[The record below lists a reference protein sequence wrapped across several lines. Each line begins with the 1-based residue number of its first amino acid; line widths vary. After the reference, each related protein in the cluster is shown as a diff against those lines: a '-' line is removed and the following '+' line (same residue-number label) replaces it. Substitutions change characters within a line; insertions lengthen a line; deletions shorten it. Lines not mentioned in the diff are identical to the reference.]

1 MTNRNEHNQDS
12 PVYLYEEIKTGIKEM
27 IKSEDMQAGTR
38 IPNETELC
46 ALFKVSRITIRR
58 AIKELIEEDVLE
70 VIRGKGTFVKSSKTE
85 LHLLNLK
92 GFTEGLSTEEKGIEK
107 EIISKHIIHDS
118 DQIAAHFSNRYTE
131 FVELIRKVKNEDGY
145 LSLDYAYLPVA
156 LYPGIERIV
165 SDESSTFQIMKEKY
179 NAQFAKVK
187 KEVEYTFPT
196 SEVCRYL
203 GINKLSPV
211 VIVEKVICDKE
222 SQPIHYSKY
231 YLIAERVKFFIEAEY
246 TD

>member
-1 MTNRNEHNQDS
+1 MTNKNEHGQDS
-12 PVYLYEEIKTGIKEM
+12 PVYLYEEIKTNIKEM
-27 IKSEDMQAGTR
+27 IKTKNMQAGSR

-46 ALFKVSRITIRR
+46 ELFNVSRITIRR
-58 AIKELIEEDVLE
+58 AIKELIDEGVLE
-70 VIRGKGTFVKSSKTE
+70 VIRGKGTFVKASKTE

-107 EIISKHIIHDS
+107 EIISKALIHDHS
-118 DQIAAHFSNRYTE
+118 QIAAHFSNRYTE
-131 FVELIRKVKNEDGY
+131 FVELVRKVKNVDGY
-145 LSLDYAYLPVA
+145 ISLDYAYLPVE
-156 LYPGIERIV
+156 LYPGIEKIV
-165 SDESSTFQIMKEKY
+165 SDQSSTFQIMKEKY
-179 NAQFAKVK
+179 DAQFAKVK

-196 SEVCRYL
+196 SEVCHHL

-222 SQPIHYSKY
+222 SLPIHYSKY